1 MKQKILIIGAAVLV
15 FLLALAMV
23 LYPVIST
30 RYNAAHTSEVYSQ
43 YRTQVEQIDT
53 SEIDVAWEAAAAY
66 NKMLSSGAQ
75 SYTEEG
81 VELASNSYDNLL
93 DLTGMG
99 IMGYVEIPRIS
110 VELPI
115 YHGTEDDALR
125 AGVGHIVGSSLPI
138 GGDSTHAVLSAHTG
152 MAGKKMFTDLEQLQE
167 GDVFYLQ
174 VLGEVLAYQVD
185 QIKVV
190 LPHETDDLQIV
201 SSEDY
206 CTLLTCTPYGI
217 NTHRLLVRGT
227 RIPYEVAEEIV
238 VEQDQTEEPL
248 KSNWDQ
254 QYRNG
259 IYVGLTLT
267 AAVWLIILVAWAV
280 LKCLKHRK
288 NKKAQVENHE

>member
-15 FLLALAMV
+15 FFLALALV
-23 LYPVIST
+23 IYPVAST
-30 RYNAAHTSEVYSQ
+30 RYNAAHVSEAYSD
-43 YRTQVEQIDT
+43 YLDQVEQIDT
-53 SEIDVAWEAAAAY
+53 SEIDTAREEAAAY
-66 NKMLSSGAQ
+66 NAVLSEEQ
-75 SYTEEG
+75 SFTEEG
-81 VELASNSYDNLL
+81 VDRATVGYADLL
-93 DLTGMG
+93 DLTGLG
-99 IMGYVEIPRIS
+99 VMGYIEIPRIS

-125 AGVGHIVGSSLPI
+125 AGVGHVIGSSLPI

-152 MAGKKMFTDLEQLQE
+152 MAGKKMFTDLEQLQK

-174 VLGEVLAYQVD
+174 VLGETLAYQVD

-190 LPHETDDLQIV
+190 LPHETDDLKIV
-201 SSEDY
+201 DGEDY

-227 RIPYEVAEEIV
+227 RIPYEAAEEIV
-238 VEQDQTEEPL
+238 VEQEQEEEPL

-259 IYVGLTLT
+259 IYVGLGLT
-267 AAVWLIILVAWAV
+267 ATVWLIIFAVWAIV
-280 LKCLKHRK
+280 KRRKRRK
-288 NKKAQVENHE
+288 NRKAQVETHE